1 MMHIYTPI
9 FQSIISFLVHA
20 LWILEIFISAE
31 AVLRLK
37 EEIIWAFY
45 LNFTHPAPGGG
56 GKEEGTRASAWPLRS
71 PFPSQ

>member
-20 LWILEIFISAE
+20 LWIMEIFISAE
-31 AVLRLK
+31 AALRLK

-45 LNFTHPAPGGG
+45 LNFTHP
-56 GKEEGTRASAWPLRS
+56 LRLTA
-71 PFPSQ
+71 